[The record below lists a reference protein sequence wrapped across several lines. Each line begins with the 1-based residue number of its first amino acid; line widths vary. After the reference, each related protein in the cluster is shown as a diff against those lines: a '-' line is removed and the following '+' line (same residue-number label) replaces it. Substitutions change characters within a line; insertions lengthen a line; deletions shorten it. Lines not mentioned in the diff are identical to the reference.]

1 MVQWKNTGGLKQKD
15 KKPLVFG
22 EKPIFRNQIIRK
34 REQKEARMRYAW
46 WNTII
51 ASVSNNY

>member
-1 MVQWKNTGGLKQKD
+1 MVQWKNTGGLKQKH
-15 KKPLVFG
+15 KKTA
-22 EKPIFRNQIIRK
+22 FRNQIIRK

>member
-34 REQKEARMRYAW
+34 REQKEVRMRYAC
-46 WNTII
+46 WNAII
-51 ASVSNNY
+51 CTCFK